1 MKEGYGSPA
10 KKSMMKMMAFV
21 LSYPMMYQFAGKSA
35 RFVLTYFPF
44 LVKIKMINPWYIN
57 RELPQAPK
65 HSFTSWY
72 KQNRK

>member
-10 KKSMMKMMAFV
+10 KKSIMKMMAFV
-21 LSYPMMYQFAGKSA
+21 LSYPMIYQFAGKSA

-44 LVKIKMINPWYIN
+44 LVKIKKINPWYIN
-57 RELPQAPK
+57 RELPTAPK
-65 HSFTSWY
+65 HSFNSWY